1 MSDSFGTQW
10 IPMDIPTNS
19 NGFQRTPT
27 DSNGLQRIPTGKLGK
42 TREFMI
48 RLFMIRLWPFPS
60 NQQTPQPLT
69 LATLSFLTASFFGN
83 CLSNFA
89 APVADPWISKII
101 LSKLA

>member
-1 MSDSFGTQW
+1 MEPDG
-10 IPMDIPTNS
+10 IPTNS
-19 NGFQRTPT
+19 NGFH
-27 DSNGLQRIPTGKLGK
+27 RIPTDPNGFHRKKNMKKSENVGKSRK
-42 TREFMI
+42 FMI

-69 LATLSFLTASFFGN
+69 LATLSFLTASFFDN